1 MYYRKPRLCISE
13 KVLRF
18 AQRHVE
24 SKGQALCG
32 CALVGQLSIDDGKKF
47 YINTLYLLSQY
58 VAKKKMK
65 KKVDLEKLVKNI

>member
-1 MYYRKPRLCISE
+1 MNKMMYYRKPRLCISE

-47 YINTLYLLSQY
+47 YINTLKVTIAIVS
-58 VAKKKMK
+58 VCGKKKEK
-65 KKVDLEKLVKNI
+65 KS

>member
-1 MYYRKPRLCISE
+1 MNKMMYYRKPRLCISE

-18 AQRHVE
+18 AHRHVE

-47 YINTLYLLSQY
+47 YINTL
-58 VAKKKMK
+58 
-65 KKVDLEKLVKNI
+65 

>member
-1 MYYRKPRLCISE
+1 MNKMMYYRKPRLCISE

-47 YINTLYLLSQY
+47 YINTLYSYCLSMWQ
-58 VAKKKMK
+58 KKMK
-65 KKVDLEKLVKNI
+65 NKLM